1 MVIVDA
7 APARSSARR
16 WNAPI
21 CVNSRVLLLAGVL
34 AVQDHDLDLSMS
46 FADLTWGRGGS
57 RESAPGTARLLPPPD
72 IDSDA
77 GRPGPHGGLAR
88 SATPY
93 LMYRG

>member
-46 FADLTWGRGGS
+46 FADLTWGRGARGS
-57 RESAPGTARLLPPPD
+57 PRRERLDCFP
-72 IDSDA
+72 
-77 GRPGPHGGLAR
+77 RPI
-88 SATPY
+88 STATPDDPDRTGVSRAVRP
-93 LMYRG
+93 LT